1 MILNKK
7 GLDLIIHFEG
17 GHKLKAYKCPAN
29 VWTISVGLIRVYNR
43 AVVES
48 DTITL
53 KESEDLFRNELNRF
67 VEGVRNLLKVELNEN
82 QFSALVSFAFN
93 CGLGALRNSTL
104 LKKVNENPKDLTI
117 RQEFTK
123 WNKSGGKVLNGLT
136 RRRNQESDLYFA

>member
-29 VWTISVGLIRVYNR
+29 VWTISVGLTRVYNR

-53 KESEDLFRNELNRF
+53 KESEDLFKMELNRF

-93 CGLGALRNSTL
+93 CGLDALKNSTL
-104 LKKVNENPKDLTI
+104 LKLIKLNRNNPVI

-123 WNKSGGKVLNGLT
+123 WNKSNGKVLNGLT
-136 RRRNQESDLYFA
+136 RRRNQEADLYFA